1 MATVSPTA
9 KPRTVLDA
17 LARRTFLISSWPWRA
32 LLYGLS
38 TGPMTLL
45 FGLPFG
51 FCLLPLAVLVS
62 RVVQGQTSNLA
73 LVAVFSVFG
82 MLLFL
87 SAGPAWAAVVAG
99 VERQR
104 LRMVDL
110 NPVTVPFGP
119 VGEPGWWPRMRARYT
134 EPASWRELGY
144 AVLLCTAIPAV
155 YAVAGMVALFAV
167 VLVASP
173 LLVNANDTISIG
185 FTEVSTPGGAVPY
198 ALGGVVLLV
207 LSGYL
212 LSGCAGLHAMLARS
226 LLTDGAAEKL
236 RGELTEVSQSRTRLL
251 SAFDAERKRIERDL
265 HDGAQQRLVGLS
277 LQLGLAKVDLPP
289 DSAAA
294 KAVSDAHDQAK
305 KLMVELRELIN
316 GIHPRA
322 LAELGL
328 PAALEE
334 LADGCAVPVTV
345 DVAVPSRLPEP
356 VESTAYFVV
365 AESLT
370 NVAKHSAASCASVTA
385 KIVGRVL
392 TLEVWDNGAG
402 GADPARGTGITGLSD
417 RVAVLGGRMWVRSP
431 VGGPTVVRAEL
442 PC

>member
-1 MATVSPTA
+1 M
-9 KPRTVLDA
+9 LDA

-51 FCLLPLAVLVS
+51 FCLLPLAVLVN
-62 RVVQGQTSNLA
+62 RVVHGQTSDLA

-110 NPVTVPFGP
+110 NPVAVPFASS
-119 VGEPGWWPRMRARYT
+119 EPGWWPRMRARYT

-144 AVLLCTAIPAV
+144 AVLLCTAIPAL
-155 YAVAGMVALFAV
+155 YAVAGMVTLFAV

-173 LLVNANDTISIG
+173 LLVNVNDTISLG
-185 FTEVSTPGGAVPY
+185 FTEVSTPGGAVPF
-198 ALGGVVLLV
+198 ALAGVVLLV

-212 LSGCAGLHAMLARS
+212 LSGCAGLHAMLARA
-226 LLTDGAAEKL
+226 LLTDSAAEKL

-289 DSAAA
+289 DSEAA

-345 DVAVPSRLPEP
+345 DVAVPARLPES

-385 KIVGRVL
+385 RIVGRLL
-392 TLEVWDNGAG
+392 TIEVWDNGAG

-417 RVAVLGGRMWVRSP
+417 RIAVLGGRMWVSSP

>member
-1 MATVSPTA
+1 MATVSPTV

-17 LARRTFLISSWPWRA
+17 VARRTFLISSWPWRA

-51 FCLLPLAVLVS
+51 FCLLPLALLVS
-62 RVVQGQTSNLA
+62 RVIHGQTANLGLLA
-73 LVAVFSVFG
+73 VASVFG

-119 VGEPGWWPRMRARYT
+119 THEPGWWPRMRARYT

-144 AVLLCTAIPAV
+144 AVLLCTAIPAL

-173 LLVNANDTISIG
+173 LLVNANDTISVG

-198 ALGGVVLLV
+198 ALAGVLLLV

-212 LSGCAGLHAMLARS
+212 VAGFAGLHALLARA

-236 RGELTEVSQSRTRLL
+236 RGELTEVAQSRTRLV

-289 DSAAA
+289 DSEAA

-345 DVAVPSRLPEP
+345 DSAVPTRLPEP

-370 NVAKHSAASCASVTA
+370 NVAKHSAASCASVSA
-385 KIVGRVL
+385 RLAGRLL
-392 TLEVWDNGAG
+392 TVEVWDNGAG

-431 VGGPTVVRAEL
+431 VGGPTVVRVEL